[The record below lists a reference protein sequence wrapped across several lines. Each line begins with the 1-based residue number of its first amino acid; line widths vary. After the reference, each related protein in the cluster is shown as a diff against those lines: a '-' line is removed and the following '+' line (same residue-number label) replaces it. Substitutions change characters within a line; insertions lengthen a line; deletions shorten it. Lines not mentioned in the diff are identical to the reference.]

1 MKTIKIVRMIG
12 LACILLECSIVNI
25 AADTPKYLKNSSTS
39 GGYFA
44 WGSDWWCPGTNH
56 EKEYAET
63 RVVTTHT
70 QSLYHPTYLNV
81 AIQYSQGSGTVTVG
95 IYISTSQQM
104 VIDVQNSPYHHSHW
118 WNGDNANFDHYVGQ
132 AVVDG
137 AGELVSFDI
146 QSWISS
152 HPSDQYYILF
162 TNNDLDD
169 DAVVEQVWLGP
180 QGTYGKEEEKAD
192 VSKSVSLQQNKPNP
206 VLSTTSIEYNIPK
219 KSRVCLEVYNET
231 GQLIKKLWDGELQE
245 GNHTTIWDGTTI
257 EGKKAPSGNYFYTLR
272 VEGKTVTKKAIVL
285 Q

>member
-1 MKTIKIVRMIG
+1 MVGVVG

-25 AADTPKYLKNSSTS
+25 AADTPKYLENSSTS

-44 WGSDWWCPGTNH
+44 WGSDTWQPGTH
-56 EKEYAET
+56 KEKEYAET
-63 RVVTTHT
+63 RVVTIYT
-70 QSLYHPTYLNV
+70 QSLTHPTYLN
-81 AIQYSQGSGTVTVG
+81 ANIHYSQNSGTVTVG

-146 QSWISS
+146 ESWISS
-152 HPSDQYYILF
+152 NPSDQYYIAF
-162 TNNDLDD
+162 INNNLTK

-180 QGTYGKEEEKAD
+180 QGTYGKEEEKAE

-219 KSRVCLEVYNET
+219 KSYVCLEIYNET
-231 GQLIKKLWDGELQE
+231 GQLVKTLYNGEVKE
-245 GNHTTIWDGTTI
+245 GNHTTIWDGKTI
-257 EGKKAPSGNYFYTLR
+257 EGKKAPSGNYFYALK
-272 VEGKTVTKKAIVL
+272 VKGKTVTKKAIVL